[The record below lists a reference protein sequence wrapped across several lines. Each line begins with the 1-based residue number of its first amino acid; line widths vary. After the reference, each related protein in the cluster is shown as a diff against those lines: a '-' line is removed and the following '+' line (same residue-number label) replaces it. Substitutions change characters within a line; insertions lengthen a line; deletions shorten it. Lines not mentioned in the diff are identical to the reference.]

1 MTKEAMV
8 EAIRAGAKARAWDD
22 DAYLKPTLEDDGAL
36 FGWEAYVE
44 GREEEEEEEERGR
57 GRRGRNAVEGGNG
70 AKVASRE
77 RGAEGAIV

>member
-1 MTKEAMV
+1 MV

-44 GREEEEEEEERGR
+44 GREEEEEEEEENEDGEDED
-57 GRRGRNAVEGGNG
+57 GTPSGGGNG